1 MHETQLTTISSAAI
15 DGESHTLDR
24 GAIIYSHRGIA
35 SVRINFDHWDMQ
47 GESVLI
53 MFPGDVIQWE
63 MMDDDFSADALIYC
77 VRRASTSSTRST
89 IRSGPTAG
97 VATPSSSPMS

>member
-1 MHETQLTTISSAAI
+1 MQETQLTTISSAAI

-53 MFPGDVIQWE
+53 MFPGDVIKWE
-63 MMDDDFSADALIYC
+63 MMDDDFSADAIMRGC
-77 VRRASTSSTRST
+77 RHSSTVCASRLHGSGSRKPRSPAE
-89 IRSGPTAG
+89 RA
-97 VATPSSSPMS
+97 